1 MYKRGLN
8 VRLPLQ
14 STEQNPTMRWF
25 YFALFLALA
34 ATATAA
40 VTGRRSSPR
49 RSAIN
54 CFSGHLSSAPLKV
67 LDTVPD
73 FINPNPNQRVKEE
86 LDKKVRNFMI

>member
-1 MYKRGLN
+1 MN

-34 ATATAA
+34 ATAAATSA
-40 VTGRRSSPR
+40 VTGRRSSPG

-54 CFSGHLSSAPLKV
+54 CFSGHPSSAPLKM
-67 LDTVPD
+67 LDAVPD
-73 FINPNPNQRVKEE
+73 FINPNPNPNQRVKEE
-86 LDKKVRNFMI
+86 LDKKVRIFVI

>member
-1 MYKRGLN
+1 
-8 VRLPLQ
+8 
-14 STEQNPTMRWF
+14 MRWF

-40 VTGRRSSPR
+40 VTGRRSLRSSPR

-54 CFSGHLSSAPLKV
+54 CFSGHPSSAPLKV

-73 FINPNPNQRVKEE
+73 FINPNQRVKEE